1 MTAGEFM
8 ATPLQPLD
16 QASDAPWYFVVLP
29 PEVSATLPRRGRL
42 TAAVWINDERFDILL
57 EPDGRKS
64 HWMRIEPTMLQ
75 AARAEPGVP
84 ARFRVAQLETQPETE
99 VPDDLIAALSTQ
111 AAAQQT
117 WASTTTL
124 ARVDWIH
131 WLTSAKQAGTRAK
144 RVRDACEMLAD
155 GKKRVCCFD
164 PSGFYSKAF
173 KAPEAKPRHAGD

>member
-8 ATPLQPLD
+8 ATPLQALD
-16 QASDAPWYFVVLP
+16 QASDVPWYFVVLP

-84 ARFRVAQLETQPETE
+84 ARFRVAQLETQPEPE